1 MMQLLRWLAFL
12 TALPTLIACATGP
25 TADVAAPAAESPAEW
40 ELAQWQSPRFD
51 VLRSRMPVQG
61 RDVTFDMLNSPART
75 TRAEQRALGEWAEIT
90 LTAQRRAL
98 DDAATVEP
106 PEVIALGEAARSR
119 HTSNLLGLYNG
130 VLSWGEFNRRTL
142 TIDAEY
148 RNALAN
154 LRLVR

>member
-1 MMQLLRWLAFL
+1 MRFLRWLAL
-12 TALPTLIACATGP
+12 LAGLPTLIACATTP
-25 TADVAAPAAESPAEW
+25 PPDAAAPATESPAEW

-61 RDVTFDMLNSPART
+61 RDVTFDMLNSPARV
-75 TRAEQRALGEWAEIT
+75 TRAEQAALGEWAEIT

-98 DDAATVEP
+98 DDAAAVEP

-119 HTSNLLGLYNG
+119 HTSNLLALHNG